1 MTTSAATHQTQVV
14 SGGLL
19 EITSLL
25 KEMKAEWKAEIKAEQ
40 EEKKQEK
47 TAVSDAQATAL
58 QSRLEALHAAKLL
71 SDEELYALED
81 CVADFF
87 EATAGFDVV
96 TMEVVNA
103 SDAARKAHK
112 LVTLS
117 EKMPA
122 DAAFARQARRKFV

>member
-58 QSRLEALHAAKLL
+58 QSRLEALHR
-71 SDEELYALED
+71 SS
-81 CVADFF
+81 
-87 EATAGFDVV
+87 GRPQRP
-96 TMEVVNA
+96 
-103 SDAARKAHK
+103 SAH
-112 LVTLS
+112 S
-117 EKMPA
+117 W
-122 DAAFARQARRKFV
+122 RRPSTFS

>member
-71 SDEELYALED
+71 SDDELYALED
-81 CVADFF
+81 CVADFV
-87 EATAGFDVV
+87 EATAGFVV
-96 TMEVVNA
+96 TMEIVHT
-103 SDAARKAHK
+103 SDAAGKLHK

>member
-1 MTTSAATHQTQVV
+1 MTPPPRPDARGKPQSPTGAGRLDVV
-14 SGGLL
+14 VNG
-19 EITSLL
+19 
-25 KEMKAEWKAEIKAEQ
+25 
-40 EEKKQEK
+40 
-47 TAVSDAQATAL
+47 AV
-58 QSRLEALHAAKLL
+58 
-71 SDEELYALED
+71 
-81 CVADFF
+81 F

-122 DAAFARQARRKFV
+122 DAAFARQARRKFT

>member
-1 MTTSAATHQTQVV
+1 MTASAATHQTQVV

-96 TMEVVNA
+96 PLSFVHTN
-103 SDAARKAHK
+103 DAAGKAHK

-122 DAAFARQARRKFV
+122 DAAFARQARRKFM

>member
-1 MTTSAATHQTQVV
+1 MTTSAATHQTQVF